1 MSVVR
6 TLFVLA
12 GLAGS
17 AVTGAT
23 SVAAEAIP
31 PKDRDFFESKIR
43 PLLVKRCFACHSTKG
58 KSIEGGLRLDSRPSW
73 QRGGDSGP
81 AIVPG
86 QPEKSRLM
94 RAVEYVD
101 EDLAMPPDGVLPKS
115 EIALIRQWISRGAP
129 DPRSTA
135 TPTEATA
142 SIDWKRGRAHWA
154 FQSPQRQTLPDV
166 LDTHWP
172 QNAVDSFVL
181 ARLEAHQLRPVPP
194 ASSETLVRRITLD
207 LTGLAPSPNDVNTFL
222 SDTRPG
228 SWNRLIERLLASPAY
243 GEKWGRHWLDVVR
256 YADDQLRT
264 EYYYRPLPHA
274 WRYRDWVV
282 RALNEDLP
290 YDQFVIHQLAGDLV
304 PTGSGAN
311 GGIAVGLL
319 ALGMMYQDD
328 GGTPDG
334 VAIAKAET
342 LDDRVDTVTRGFL
355 ALTVACARC
364 HDHKF
369 DPIPTSD
376 YYSLAGIFN
385 NTGYIDELVLV
396 KPEAAAEYNAIQGRI
411 TSLNNQLKA
420 AKKDDNKERIASINR
435 SLAITH
441 QEASLKFPRAHSVR
455 DTGSAN
461 MRIAL
466 RGNLRKPGPI
476 APRRFLQALAGDSP
490 PPFTSGSGRLEL
502 ARSIADPRNPLTAR
516 VIVNRLWQHHFGR
529 GLVGTASNFGFLGER
544 PTHPRLLDWLAI
556 RLMDSGWSIK
566 QVHREILQSAT
577 YRLASTSTPA
587 HIAADPDN
595 RLLWRMARTRL
606 DIESWRD
613 AMLAVSGSLDDTIGG
628 PAVDNLFAASRRT
641 IYAAVHRDIQTE
653 SDKLLRL
660 FDFPNP
666 RTGSGG
672 RIATTIPQQQLFALN
687 SPFVIARARELAIRA
702 AVGTASPTDRISQA
716 MRLAVGRSPTPQ
728 ELALGCNFLGA
739 TPDRRLN
746 GHLSFWEQYCQALLG
761 SNEFLFR
768 P

>member
-1 MSVVR
+1 MSSVR
-6 TLFVLA
+6 RLLVMI
-12 GLAGS
+12 GLAVT
-17 AVTGAT
+17 AVCGAT
-23 SVAAEAIP
+23 SDADDAIK
-31 PKDRDFFESKIR
+31 PKDRDFFESRIR
-43 PLLVKRCFACHSTKG
+43 PLLVRRCFACHSAKS
-58 KSIEGGLRLDSRPSW
+58 KSIEGGLRLDSRPGW
-73 QRGGDSGP
+73 QMGGDSGP

-86 QPEKSRLM
+86 KPENSRLM

-101 EDLAMPPDGVLPKS
+101 EDLAMPPDGVLPKP

-129 DPRSTA
+129 DPRSAIAPAEAA
-135 TPTEATA
+135 TG
-142 SIDWKRGRAHWA
+142 INWKRGRAHWA
-154 FQSPQRQTLPDV
+154 FQPPRRRTRPDV
-166 LDTHWP
+166 IDTRWP
-172 QNAVDSFVL
+172 QNVVDSFVL
-181 ARLEAHQLRPVPP
+181 ARLESRQLRPVGR
-194 ASSETLVRRITLD
+194 ASSAALIRRITLD
-207 LTGLAPSPNDVNTFL
+207 LTGLPPTPGEIDTFL
-222 SDTRPG
+222 SDRRPD
-228 SWNRLIERLLASPAY
+228 SWNRLVDRLLASPAY

-282 RALNEDLP
+282 RALNDDLR
-290 YDQFVIHQLAGDLV
+290 YDQFIIHQLAGDLL
-304 PTGSGAN
+304 PSGTRAG

-369 DPIPTSD
+369 DPIPTVD
-376 YYSLAGIFN
+376 YYSLAGVFN

-396 KPEAAAEYNAIQGRI
+396 KPEAAAEFNTIQGRI

-420 AKKDDNKERIASINR
+420 AKKVDDKDQIASINR
-435 SLAITH
+435 SLAKTH
-441 QEASLKFPRAHSVR
+441 QEASRKFPRAHSVR

-502 ARSIADPRNPLTAR
+502 ARSIADAQNPLTAR

-529 GLVGTASNFGFLGER
+529 GLVGTASNFGSLGDR
-544 PTHPRLLDWLAI
+544 PTHPHLLDWLAI
-556 RLMDSGWSIK
+556 RLMDSGWSLK

-577 YRLASTSTPA
+577 YRLASTSTPTHLA
-587 HIAADPDN
+587 TDPDN
-595 RLLWRMARTRL
+595 RLLWRMSRNRL

-628 PAVDNLFAASRRT
+628 PAVDNLFLASRRT

-672 RIATTIPQQQLFALN
+672 RNATTIPQQQLFALN
-687 SPFVIARARELAIRA
+687 SPFVIARARELATRTA
-702 AVGTASPTDRISQA
+702 AGASSPADRIA
-716 MRLAVGRSPTPQ
+716 MALRLTVGRPPTRQ
-728 ELALGCNFLGA
+728 ELVLGRDFLGD

-746 GHLSFWEQYCQALLG
+746 GQLSPWEQYCQALLG